1 MKFAVKALVAVLGFV
16 AILVGVGLAVVYF
29 SDGEVEV
36 RAFEKNFALVQ
47 VGDPETKVLAL
58 LGTPDAKE
66 TNFRIG
72 QEQGFEEAYTRA
84 KASGSTY
91 YLVWHRGIDVVFS
104 VGVDSKGTVRAK
116 EYGGT

>member
-1 MKFAVKALVAVLGFV
+1 MKSAMKAVVAVLGFV
-16 AILVGVGLAVVYF
+16 AVLGGGGFAVVYF
-29 SDGEVEV
+29 SDGEAEV
-36 RAFEKNFALVQ
+36 RAFEMNFALIQ

-72 QEQGFEEAYTRA
+72 QEQGFEEAYVRA
-84 KASGSTY
+84 KASGSTH
-91 YLVWHRGIDVVFS
+91 YLVWNRGIDVVFS
-104 VGVDSKGTVRAK
+104 VGVDSQGTVRAK